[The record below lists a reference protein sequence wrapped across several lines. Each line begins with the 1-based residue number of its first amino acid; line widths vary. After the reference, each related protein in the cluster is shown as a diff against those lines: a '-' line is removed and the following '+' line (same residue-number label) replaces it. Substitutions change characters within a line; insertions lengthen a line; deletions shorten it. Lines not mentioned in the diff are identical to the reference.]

1 MTTSLYQ
8 ATYTATYPGFTTY
21 PYYGHLTL
29 YYLDYLDLVTQQT
42 LVAAPGQSYAMTPVN
57 SRAGLTV
64 PPPDGRWVAAGFGP
78 LFLRP
83 RFSPALATPQLAE
96 PAPPT
101 TLHEVR
107 AMAEK
112 SRVASGWYERRLRPA
127 AQPQPRYTGGA
138 RPVPV
143 PQPSQMQA
151 VRAQLEVARVAHG
164 HYAPGGCKLCMSG
177 GQAA

>member
-1 MTTSLYQ
+1 VTTSLYQ
-8 ATYTATYPGFTTY
+8 ATYEATYPGFTTY

-42 LVAAPGQSYAMTPVN
+42 LVAAPGGSYAMTPVN

-64 PPPDGRWVAAGFGP
+64 PPPDGRWVSAGFGP

-83 RFSPALATPQLAE
+83 RFSLALAPAQLAE
-96 PAPPT
+96 PSPPP

-107 AMAEK
+107 AALER
-112 SRVASGWYERRLRPA
+112 SRVASGWHERHLRVP
-127 AQPQPRYTGGA
+127 AQPRARLTG
-138 RPVPV
+138 PVTPPPV

-151 VRAQLEVARVAHG
+151 TRAQLETARVAHG

>member
-1 MTTSLYQ
+1 VTTSLYQ
-8 ATYTATYPGFTTY
+8 ATYAQTYPGFTTY

-42 LVAAPGQSYAMTPVN
+42 LVASPGQSYAMTPVN

-64 PPPDGRWVAAGFGP
+64 PPPDGRWVSAGFGP

-83 RFSPALATPQLAE
+83 RFT
-96 PAPPT
+96 PAPAPARLADPPP

-112 SRVASGWYERRLRPA
+112 SRVASGWYERRLAPA

-138 RPVPV
+138 VPPPV

-151 VRAQLEVARVAHG
+151 VRARLETARVAHG
-164 HYAPGGCKLCMSG
+164 HYAPGGCQLCMSG